1 MKWYFLDTN
10 VLIYLLETNHPAKQR
25 RAAEWLNAL
34 ADLNALVVCPQVVLE
49 FAFVVRRKFCTLSE
63 EQIEAYLG
71 SIRPWCTA
79 ISTFDTHM
87 KGLALHFET
96 GYQVPDC
103 TLLASALEAGCGVFL
118 TEDMQSGQI
127 IEGMQIVDPFA
138 TDCASFLA
146 DN

>member
-10 VLIYLLETNHPAKQR
+10 VLIYLLETSRPAKRR

-34 ADLNALVVCPQVVLE
+34 AGLDALAISPQVVLE
-49 FAFVVRRKFCTLSE
+49 FAFVVRRKFRSLTQAE
-63 EQIEAYLG
+63 IEAYLE

-79 ISTFDTHM
+79 PSTFDVYM

-127 IEGMQIVDPFA
+127 IDGMQIVNPFV
-138 TDCASFLA
+138 TDCAAFLA
-146 DN
+146 VN